1 MTTKVPWRAHW
12 KRRCWRKSARS
23 LGTAA
28 EVEMAAKAA
37 EEEAVEKAS
46 SNPWWQ
52 RLGRN
57 SDKLVRSPP
66 LSDAPSMWVVVA
78 PPDVVGLP
86 HQPTYS

>member
-23 LGTAA
+23 LATAA
-28 EVEMAAKAA
+28 EVEVAAKAA
-37 EEEAVEKAS
+37 EEAA
-46 SNPWWQ
+46 SNPW
-52 RLGRN
+52 RRN
-57 SDKLVRSPP
+57 SVELVRSPP